1 MLREIKELMIKYK
14 QVIMYLIFG
23 VLTTIINILSYEL
36 FVRVFNTNYLIS
48 TIIAWIISVCFA
60 YITNKIWVFES
71 NTKNKLTLFKELFDF
86 FKYRI
91 LSCII
96 DLIIMYVLVSVLKIN
111 DSISKITSNIVVV
124 IINYIFSKFI
134 IFKKDSNDFKLTKKD
149 VVIKILIYLSI
160 IISILVCVV
169 VLLNCVIVRKYIKD
183 ESTNIIDS
191 NNSDIVVSIGSII
204 SYKNT
209 FKIEGYCYKNGEN
222 IDNVN
227 SFIVLR
233 DNTTGSL
240 YKVNTDMVENPSLKN
255 ISSFDYS
262 KSAFIAVG
270 ANYGLDVKKEYSILV
285 CYGNN
290 YSKGELIDSGKTI
303 KFSKEELNEKN

>member
-1 MLREIKELMIKYK
+1 MLKKIKELMVKYK

-71 NTKNKLTLFKELFDF
+71 NTKNKLSLFKEIFNF

-96 DLIIMYVLVSVLKIN
+96 DLIIMYVLVGILKVN
-111 DSISKITSNIVVV
+111 DSISKILSNVVVV
-124 IINYIFSKFI
+124 IINYVFSKFI
-134 IFKKDSNDFKLTKKD
+134 IFKKDNADAKATKKD
-149 VVIKILIYLSI
+149 MVIKILVYLSVI
-160 IISILVCVV
+160 ASVLVCALVLLNGVLVRKYTKEEIISI
-169 VLLNCVIVRKYIKD
+169 
-183 ESTNIIDS
+183 IDT
-191 NNSDIVVSIGSII
+191 NNSDIVVSIGSVIN
-204 SYKNT
+204 YNNT
-209 FKIEGYCYKNGEN
+209 FKIEGYCYKEGEN
-222 IDNVN
+222 LDSVN
-227 SFIVLR
+227 SFIVLK
-233 DNTTGSL
+233 DNITGSL

-255 ISSFDYS
+255 VSSFDYT

-270 ANYGLDVKKEYSILV
+270 ANYGLDKQKEYSILV
-285 CYGNN
+285 YYGNN

-303 KFSKEELNEKN
+303 KFSMEEKNEKN